1 VKNRNAETLAQA
13 LLIAMFVIAIM
24 TWPSVPAQIPIH
36 WDISGQVDAYGSKF
50 TGLLLPPII
59 ALVGYLLIG
68 LTAVFSPA
76 QFQGRAM
83 NALSWFRLTYVLIT
97 AGVFGVIV
105 ADVRGANFNMNY
117 VIYPLLALML
127 IAIVNLLIHTN
138 RNKSAKTLPP
148 SGGGGIQV

>member
-1 VKNRNAETLAQA
+1 VKNRNAETFAQA
-13 LLIAMFVIAIM
+13 LLIAMFVIAIL

-59 ALVGYLLIG
+59 SLVGYILIG

-97 AGVFGVIV
+97 AGVFAVIV
-105 ADVRGANFNMNY
+105 ADVRGANLNMNY
-117 VIYPLLALML
+117 VIFPLLALLL

-138 RNKSAKTLPP
+138 RNKSAKTSPP
-148 SGGGGIQV
+148 GGGIQV